1 MTGSRQKST
10 IEERITKAQDKV
22 VAAKD
27 KYDAAVEEFK
37 DLIAKRD
44 AMQREELLDLIM
56 KSRKSYEEI
65 KAFLME
71 GIPDEELQPKRR
83 GRRKKEIGNA

>member
-1 MTGSRQKST
+1 MAGGRQKST
-10 IEERITKAQDKV
+10 IEDRIAKAQDKV

-27 KYDAAVEEFK
+27 KYDAAVAEFK

-44 AMQREELLDLIM
+44 AMQREELMELIM
-56 KSRKSYEEI
+56 KSNKSYEEI

-71 GIPDEELQPKRR
+71 GIPEEDLQPKRR
-83 GRRKKEIGNA
+83 GRKKNEDRNA